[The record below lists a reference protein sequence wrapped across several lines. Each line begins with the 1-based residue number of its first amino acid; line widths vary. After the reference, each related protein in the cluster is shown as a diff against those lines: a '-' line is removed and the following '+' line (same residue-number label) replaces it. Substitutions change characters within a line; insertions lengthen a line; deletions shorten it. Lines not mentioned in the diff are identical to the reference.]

1 VAVALAAVAI
11 LLFGFTATQAS
22 AATPPIGLG
31 TATSYAV
38 LAGSTITN
46 TGPSVLNGDRGLSP
60 GSDVTGFPPGTLN
73 GAPHTADAEALQA
86 QADLTVAYVDAAGA
100 TPATAV
106 ATELGGITFTPG
118 TYTGATLGL
127 TGTVTLD
134 AGGDPDA
141 VFLFKTSST
150 LITASN
156 SSVVL
161 IGAANPCNVY
171 WQVSSSATLGT
182 GTDFVGTVMAL
193 TSIAA
198 DTGADVEGRLLA
210 RNGEVTLDTNV
221 ITRPTCAVLPPGT
234 TTTTTAAT
242 TTSSTPGSTIATS
255 TTITPSSTTPPS
267 SSIPAATT
275 TTERG
280 TSTSTEP
287 LGSTPGSSTTTT
299 LVGGPTGSGGGG
311 SGGGSGGGTPG
322 TTTGTL
328 ARTGSNLRPLAIGGL
343 LTCAAGISILASRRR
358 LTAHS

>member
-1 VAVALAAVAI
+1 MSSRVLHTVAVALAAVAI

-73 GAPHTADAEALQA
+73 GTPHTADAEALQA

-234 TTTTTAAT
+234 TTTTAT

-275 TTERG
+275 TT
-280 TSTSTEP
+280 
-287 LGSTPGSSTTTT
+287 T

-311 SGGGSGGGTPG
+311 GGGGRGGGGGGGTPG

-343 LTCAAGISILASRRR
+343 LTCAAGISIMAGRRR